1 MDRKYDVIVI
11 GGGTAGVIA
20 AIAAARNGAR
30 TLIVEKNSYL
40 GGVAA
45 MGIPFL
51 GIYDG
56 RDRRVNAGIP
66 QELIERMC
74 REGGCLN
81 GVFGTTWMDPDYHFS
96 ITPYDQECYK
106 YVAQEMVL
114 EAGADILFHTVVS
127 DLCKK
132 DGLIESIELVNKSGK
147 NRYRARIY
155 IDTTGD
161 ADVAYLAGVPMVE
174 KQEKQNASMLFS
186 LIDVDVERVYHSLQN
201 GEGISGWKQWHNR
214 ILTGPKLDSSEPG
227 VIHMAGHFD
236 GPDGKPVTFTAISIR
251 KNQLDINATR
261 TVGIDGTNA
270 DDLSRAEVLE
280 RRHVHELVAQL
291 KAHVPGMEHARLMY
305 TAPIGIRESRNIIGD
320 YQLQKEDVLQ
330 GRQFPDSVVRGAY
343 PIDIHDPKGGRT
355 QFQFIRDGGSY
366 SIPYGCFLPRSI
378 ENLLVAGRCL
388 SATPEAL
395 GTARIMGVV
404 MGQGQAVGTAAALAT
419 RSNVSLRALDIK
431 QLQSQLLADGAML

>member
-1 MDRKYDVIVI
+1 MEKQYDVIVI

-20 AIAAARNGAR
+20 AIAAARNGAK

-45 MGIPFL
+45 TGIPFL

-56 RDRRVNAGIP
+56 KDRRVNAGIP
-66 QELIERMC
+66 QELVERMC
-74 REGGCLN
+74 REGGCLD
-81 GVFGTTWMDPDYHFS
+81 GVFGATWMDPNYRFS
-96 ITPYDQECYK
+96 ITPFDQECYK

-114 EAGADILFHTVVS
+114 EAGAEILFHCFVS
-127 DLCKK
+127 DLWMNGN
-132 DGLIESIELVNKSGK
+132 DIEAIEIANKSGK
-147 NRYRARIY
+147 TRYSAKVY

-161 ADVAYLAGVPMVE
+161 ADVAYRAGVPMVE
-174 KQEKQNASMLFS
+174 KQEKQNASILFE
-186 LIDVDVERVYHSLQN
+186 LVDVDVERVYLSLQN
-201 GEGISGWKQWHNR
+201 GEGISGWGQWHNR
-214 ILTGPKLDSSEPG
+214 ILKGPKLDCAEPG

-236 GPDGKPVTFTAISIR
+236 GPEGKPVTFTAISHH

-261 TVGIDGTNA
+261 TIGIDGTDA
-270 DDLSRAEVLE
+270 GDLSRAEIAE
-280 RRHVHELVAQL
+280 RRHVHDLVAHL
-291 KAHVPGMEHARLMY
+291 RAHVPGMERARLIY

-320 YQLQKEDVLQ
+320 YQLQKDDVLQ

-366 SIPYGCFLPRSI
+366 SIPYGCFLPQGV

-404 MGQGQAVGTAAALAT
+404 MGQGQAVGTAAALAV
-419 RSNVSLRALDIK
+419 RDGVSVRGIK
-431 QLQSQLLADGAML
+431 MDQLQAQLIRDGALL